1 MYVVEI
7 LLLVDVIIH
16 VVLQQ
21 LQMNVEC
28 VVVIIQ
34 HVLIVLEL

>member
-1 MYVVEI
+1 MEI
-7 LLLVDVIIH
+7 LLLVDVIMY

-34 HVLIVLEL
+34 YALIVLEL

>member
-1 MYVVEI
+1 MVEI
-7 LLLVDVIIH
+7 LLLVDVIID

-34 HVLIVLEL
+34 HALIVLEL